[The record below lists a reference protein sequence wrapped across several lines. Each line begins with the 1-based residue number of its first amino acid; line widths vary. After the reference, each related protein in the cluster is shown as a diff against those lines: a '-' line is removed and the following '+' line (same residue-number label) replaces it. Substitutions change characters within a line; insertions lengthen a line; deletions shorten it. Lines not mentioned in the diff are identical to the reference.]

1 MTDAELADALKAL
14 GMDIASWRSL
24 PLLPLVQVAWA
35 DGAVQEAE
43 QELILSL
50 ANQRYHLEEEGM
62 RMLRNWL
69 HHPPSSAY
77 VTRGREV
84 LLALCEREVAGS
96 REHLADVIVFAKD
109 VARAAGGFFGF
120 GAIAPEE
127 ASAIDAIAL
136 ALRIEH
142 ERPWVAPDDPT
153 CIPSDADAHVEGPPP
168 EIVFHLSDLEG
179 VVSRGTL
186 VRYDELE
193 GEQSCAITGV
203 GVTVGRARENTIQVN
218 YDAQVSRKHCE
229 LVEQRGRFYLRDLRS
244 TGGTWVNGERI
255 IERRLLGGE
264 KIHIGASTF
273 FFQLSPEDPVPLAHR

>member
-1 MTDAELADALKAL
+1 MTDAELANALKTL
-14 GMDIASWRSL
+14 GMDAVSWRAL

-35 DGAVQEAE
+35 DGSVQEAE
-43 QELILSL
+43 RELILSL
-50 ANQRYHLEEEGM
+50 ADRRFHLEDEGT

-77 VTRGREV
+77 VARGREV
-84 LLALCEREVAGS
+84 LLALCERDGELR
-96 REHLADVIVFAKD
+96 REKLADVIAFAKD

-120 GAIAPEE
+120 GAISSEE
-127 ASAIDAIAL
+127 ASAIDAIAE
-136 ALRIEH
+136 ALHIEH

-153 CIPSDADAHVEGPPP
+153 CIPADADEHVDGPPP
-168 EIVFHLSDLEG
+168 EIIFHLDGLLS

-186 VRYDELE
+186 VRYDPLS
-193 GEQSCAITGV
+193 GEQSCAVTRE
-203 GVTVGRARENTIQVN
+203 GVTIGRARENTIQIN

-229 LVEQRGRFYLRDLRS
+229 CIERKSHFYIRDLQS

-255 IERRLLGGE
+255 LERRLLGGE

-273 FFQLSPEDPVPLAHR
+273 FFQLSPADPSNGSG